1 MTPGKTKAWTRR
13 TVKTVGKVLSLV
25 FNTLFRFVIAF
36 LPKSKHLLISWLQSP
51 FAGILEP
58 KIDYITSIGLE
69 KQTLGG
75 HRQNLICTRTQE
87 KGGVIP
93 QETEPELPVSVQ
105 ESPAEAW
112 VDSGLPWGQEH

>member
-1 MTPGKTKAWTRR
+1 MSTGKTIVLTRR
-13 TVKTVGKVLSLV
+13 PFVGKVMSLLL
-25 FNTLFRFVIAF
+25 NTLSKFVISF
-36 LPKSKHLLISWLQSP
+36 LARSKHLLISWLPSP

-58 KIDYITSIGLE
+58 KIDYMTSIGLE
-69 KQTLGG
+69 KQILGG

>member
-1 MTPGKTKAWTRR
+1 M
-13 TVKTVGKVLSLV
+13 
-25 FNTLFRFVIAF
+25 LFRFVIAF